1 MAPPVAA
8 AARAALELMRREPE
22 RVRHLQAVGQRFLEK
37 TRSVGIDTG
46 TSTGLAIVPAITGS
60 SMRAVRLAN
69 RLFDNGV
76 NVQPIVYPAVGEKA
90 ARLRFFL
97 SAEHTEED
105 IDKTVDC
112 LAQAW

>member
-1 MAPPVAA
+1 M
-8 AARAALELMRREPE
+8 
-22 RVRHLQAVGQRFLEK
+22 
-37 TRSVGIDTG
+37 
-46 TSTGLAIVPAITGS
+46 
-60 SMRAVRLAN
+60 
-69 RLFDNGV
+69 FDNGV